1 MASFTNI
8 DSAKRASMGVSGLP
22 DTPEMSVSEL
32 QSRFDSLANYALDT
46 LYSLISILNSNNAS
60 IYLKYT
66 DGNTFANKM
75 SAFASD
81 IKRLND
87 ALNEFGT
94 RVQEVEELY
103 DGIDHRVQD
112 LYDTAITQSQFNGT
126 LNADITFK
134 KVLSDISNSLKVDDI
149 VQNSESLTILGSNI
163 KSEQWDTVKVIDF
176 AEGIHTFNVIA
187 SSNTVAGSYDY
198 IGLRVLDEDGKV
210 IAQHIQLGSSIS
222 IPGDFT
228 CSLSWSFNADNLVNH
243 TLQYVASNLDDITV
257 TINKSSLVY

>member
-1 MASFTNI
+1 MANEFDTGKGSE
-8 DSAKRASMGVSGLP
+8 SMS
-22 DTPEMSVSEL
+22 
-32 QSRFDSLANYALDT
+32 
-46 LYSLISILNSNNAS
+46 ISISEMYISRQDDRYEIDVNNTKNKMQQAKKQYS
-60 IYLKYT
+60 SLLSSDTAVISEEGRKALQ
-66 DGNTFANKM
+66 NKM

-81 IKRLND
+81 IKKLND

-112 LYDTAITQSQFNGT
+112 LDDNAITLSKFNST
-126 LNADITFK
+126 LNTDKTFK
-134 KVLSDISNSLKVDDI
+134 NALTDISNSLKVDDI
-149 VQNSESLTILGSNI
+149 VQNSETLTILGSNI

-198 IGLRVLDEDGKV
+198 IGLRVLDKNGKV

-257 TINKSSLVY
+257 TINRSSLVY